1 MNIIDSS
8 LWFEY
13 FYATLKN
20 KRLIDIIEDSANQCV
35 PSICIYEVF
44 RKILA
49 DKDEPA
55 ALASVSFM
63 QNSTVINVTPQ
74 IAILAAKLGKD
85 FKLPMADSIIYAT
98 AQFHGA
104 EIYTQD
110 KHFDGLGNVHYF
122 AKP

>member
-13 FYATLKN
+13 FYATLKD
-20 KRLIDIIEDSANQCV
+20 KRLIGIIEDSANQCV
-35 PSICIYEVF
+35 PSICVYEVF
-44 RKILA
+44 RKILI
-49 DKDEPA
+49 DKDESA
-55 ALASVSFM
+55 ALASTSFM
-63 QNSTVINVTPQ
+63 QNAAVVSITPQ
-74 IAILAAKLGKD
+74 IAMFAAKLGKQHR
-85 FKLPMADSIIYAT
+85 LPMADSLIYAT
-98 AQFHGA
+98 AQIHDA